1 MAALAGSPVAA
12 ASTAQQL
19 GEVQAEC
26 ELLAAQVAAI
36 KALADIGTDVAERR
50 KVAAEAESLQAALEV
65 FTQQRDDALTSD
77 LSEHGMASSSA
88 AAAAAMAAGSSAVA
102 RAATYTAQQ
111 LGEVQVECESLAAQ
125 VAATKVVAN
134 TGTDAAEQR
143 KVDADTESL
152 QVSLEASTQQRDV
165 LLSDLSEHGEPICS
179 DGGGGGGRQ
188 PGSGGIHRTAAG

>member
-1 MAALAGSPVAA
+1 
-12 ASTAQQL
+12 
-19 GEVQAEC
+19 
-26 ELLAAQVAAI
+26 
-36 KALADIGTDVAERR
+36 
-50 KVAAEAESLQAALEV
+50 
-65 FTQQRDDALTSD
+65 
-77 LSEHGMASSSA
+77 MASPSA
-88 AAAAAMAAGSSAVA
+88 AAVATVAAGSSAEA

-134 TGTDAAEQR
+134 TATGTDAAEQR
-143 KVDADTESL
+143 KVAADTESL

>member
-1 MAALAGSPVAA
+1 MAGSPAAA

-26 ELLAAQVAAI
+26 ESLAAQVAAT
-36 KALADIGTDVAERR
+36 KVVADTSRDAAERR
-50 KVAAEAESLQAALEV
+50 EAAAEAESLQAALEV

-111 LGEVQVECESLAAQ
+111 LGEVQA
-125 VAATKVVAN
+125 
-134 TGTDAAEQR
+134 
-143 KVDADTESL
+143 
-152 QVSLEASTQQRDV
+152 
-165 LLSDLSEHGEPICS
+165 
-179 DGGGGGGRQ
+179 
-188 PGSGGIHRTAAG
+188 